1 MSYKGGESM
10 SELCDIAFKF
20 CLKAKERKLN
30 KHQALWLVE
39 IQYNRV
45 KNMEFTLDELEGILR
60 RRKEH
65 EQTL

>member
-1 MSYKGGESM
+1 M

-30 KHQALWLVE
+30 KHQALWVVE

-45 KNMEFTLDELEGILR
+45 KNMEFDAGRLEELIRGGES
-60 RRKEH
+60 H
-65 EQTL
+65 E